1 MDKNRYFMQR
11 ALELASKAAG
21 RTSPNPLVGAVVV
34 KDGEIVGEG
43 YHRRAGEPHA
53 GVVALAAAG
62 ENSRNA
68 TLYVTLEP
76 CNHYGKTP
84 PCTEAVIK
92 AGISTVYVAALDPN
106 PLVSGRGIARLREAG
121 IHVNVG
127 LMEKEAR
134 ELNRFFV
141 KFITRGLP
149 YVALKTAMTLD
160 GKIATRTGNSR
171 WITNERSR
179 EYVHQLRNTYDA
191 VLVGIGTVLAD
202 DPLLS
207 TRLPQ
212 ADTRDPVRLII
223 DARLDMPID
232 SRILQTAGRQET
244 IVYCL
249 NGADSLRIR
258 QYQDLGAEVV
268 VLKGSSGRVPLEEVF
283 RDVAQRG
290 LVSVLMEAGS
300 RVNAY
305 ALEKR
310 LVDKVYWFIAPRIC
324 GGEQALSPV
333 GGRGIELMSEA
344 IKLHN
349 VTVRSFDGDLL
360 VEGFINNEQSAD

>member
-53 GVVALAAAG
+53 EVVALAAAG

-127 LMEKEAR
+127 LMEKEAC

-179 EYVHQLRNTYDA
+179 EYVHQLRNIYDA